1 MSAQAIFEM
10 TPVVLTS
17 IKFGGISGTGLYR
30 NTDGTRSITDPPHDA
45 GSVGMT
51 ID

>member
-1 MSAQAIFEM
+1 MSAQAISEM

-17 IKFGGISGTGLYR
+17 IMFGGISSTRLYR
-30 NTDGTRSITDPPHDA
+30 NTDGTRGITDPPHDV

>member
-1 MSAQAIFEM
+1 MSAQAMFEM
-10 TPVVLTS
+10 TPVVFTS
-17 IKFGGISGTGLYR
+17 IRFGGISSTSLYR